1 MGRRSRSLLSELRPS
16 YSLRDD
22 VRAKSDKKR
31 RQKKYY
37 DRHTELLPNVSPSEI
52 VRMRLPGQK
61 VCTPATCLDSKGSHS
76 FLFKSRSIIYRR
88 NRRDIIKT
96 SENPFRSQTIVP

>member
-1 MGRRSRSLLSELRPS
+1 MDRRSRSLLSELRPS

-22 VRAKSDKKR
+22 IRAKSDKKR

-37 DRHTELLPNVSPSEI
+37 DRHTELLPNVGPSEI
-52 VRMRLPGQK
+52 VRMGLPGQK
-61 VCTPATCLDSKGSHS
+61 VWTPATCLDSKGSHS
-76 FLFKSRSIIYRR
+76 FLFKSGSTVYRR

-96 SENPFRSQTIVP
+96 SENPVRSQTIVP